1 MKFFTK
7 IVLAAFILFQFS
19 SMILYVINERNETT
33 IAFNITEEEEH
44 HKHTKNNFAEVVFDE
59 SMLCDFLFQN
69 NASNTFDFYL
79 LKDYSLTLMAFFP
92 PPEQV

>member
-7 IVLAAFILFQFS
+7 IVLAVFILFQFS

-44 HKHTKNNFAEVVFDE
+44 HKHTKNNFAEVVFE
-59 SMLCDFLFQN
+59 KSMLFDFMFQN
-69 NASNTFDFYL
+69 NTSDAFDFYL
-79 LKDYSLTLMAFFP
+79 LKDYSLIILAFFP
-92 PPEQV
+92 PPEQI